1 MHPHGSVLVDGHY
14 VHILKFFSQLLG
26 FSFVSLFQ
34 VDLLLSFCQEMK
46 FTSVVLV
53 GHDDGALL
61 ALKAA
66 ERLQSSQN
74 SGNVC

>member
-1 MHPHGSVLVDGHY
+1 MLFLSAFG
-14 VHILKFFSQLLG
+14 FF
-26 FSFVSLFQ
+26 FCFPFQ

-74 SGNVC
+74 SGNVS